1 MTMAENTGVAENT
14 GAGEGAGARPR
25 VAILGAGPVGLEAAL
40 AAADAGWPFTVYES
54 GSQVGANVRR
64 WGHVRLFTPWQM
76 NVSDRM
82 ARHLRAA
89 GVPVP
94 GGSDNQ
100 GGDASY
106 PGGAELAAGLLE
118 PLAKLPVLTGHI
130 ACGTRVVGVGRQGLL
145 KHEEIATE
153 QRAARPFRIVLD
165 RAGERTVT
173 TASLVLDCT
182 GNYGTPNAAGDGG
195 IPAPGEEELAGRIV
209 RTLPDLD
216 RDAAEWAGKTILLVG
231 AGKSAQTAAR
241 DLAAM
246 LPSAPGTEVI
256 WAVRATEPRWG
267 EVADD
272 PLPQRQ
278 ALVESSR
285 RLAAGEVAGFRVVTG
300 AAVDA
305 FKPAG
310 GRILVRLTGP
320 GGGGGGPEADGYRE
334 VVADRVLS
342 LTGYVPDTSLYRQ
355 LQVHECYATSAPIEL
370 AAQLLGDAAG
380 DCLAQP
386 RYGVDVLRNPEP
398 DFFVLGVKSY
408 GRNSQFL
415 LRVGYEQVA
424 EVFGAYTGDGAAG

>member
-1 MTMAENTGVAENT
+1 VTVNGNPAVA
-14 GAGEGAGARPR
+14 GGARPR

-54 GSQVGANVRR
+54 APQVGGNVRR
-64 WGHVRLFTPWQM
+64 WGHVRLFTPWTM

-89 GVPVP
+89 GMPVP
-94 GGSDNQ
+94 GG
-100 GGDASY
+100 GASY
-106 PGGAELAAGLLE
+106 PCGTEFAADLLE
-118 PLAKLPVLTGHI
+118 PLAKLPALAGRI
-130 ACGTRVVGVGRQGLL
+130 EYGTRVAGVGRQGLL

-165 RAGERTVT
+165 RAGEAAVT

-182 GNYGTPNAAGDGG
+182 GNYTTPNAAGDGG
-195 IPAPGEEELAGRIV
+195 VPAPGEEDLGDRIV
-209 RTLPDLD
+209 RTMPDLG
-216 RDAAEWAGKTILLVG
+216 RDAAEWAGKTILLIG

-241 DLAAM
+241 DLAGM

-256 WAVRATEPRWG
+256 WAVRATEPGWG
-267 EVADD
+267 EIADD

-278 ALVESSR
+278 ALVDSSR

-300 AAVDA
+300 TAVDA
-305 FKPAG
+305 FKPEG
-310 GRILVRLTGP
+310 GRILVRLTG
-320 GGGGGGPEADGYRE
+320 GDGAATGSRE
-334 VVADRVLS
+334 VLADRVLS
-342 LTGYVPDTSLYRQ
+342 LTGYVPDTSVYRQ

-408 GRNSQFL
+408 GRNNQFL

-424 EVFGAYTGDGAAG
+424 EVFGAYTGDGGPG